1 MEKIWIN
8 DIHTLYKFWFKIF
21 PNKNMSRNENLNSIA
36 RFGFIL
42 LFSFLSIKSNNTWFA
57 IPLILITSSIL
68 LYKNENEIDNKKCRL
83 PTIDNPHMNST
94 QYSENIPAC
103 DRELNKKKI
112 YKFHNHNL
120 YKNSNDYFDNKNLK
134 LQFYTK
140 PVSERI
146 NNTKLL
152 GNLLYKSDGNCKYNN
167 SKCLRYEDE
176 RYH

>member
-8 DIHTLYKFWFKIF
+8 DIHTLYRFWFKIL
-21 PNKNMSRNENLNSIA
+21 PDKNMSRNENLNSIA

-42 LFSFLSIKSNNTWFA
+42 LFSFLSLKSNNSWFV
-57 IPLILITSSIL
+57 IPLTFIITSIL
-68 LYKNENEIDNKKCRL
+68 LYKNEDDKVNKKCRL
-83 PTIDNPHMNST
+83 PTIDNPHMNSL

-103 DRELNKKKI
+103 DIRLNKNKI
-112 YKFHNHNL
+112 HKFYNHNL

-140 PVSERI
+140 PVSEKI

-152 GNLLYKSDGNCKYNN
+152 AELLYKSDGNCKYDNT
-167 SKCLRYEDE
+167 KCLRYEDE

>member
-103 DRELNKKKI
+103 DRELNKKKYISFIITI
-112 YKFHNHNL
+112 YIKIL
-120 YKNSNDYFDNKNLK
+120 MIILIIK
-134 LQFYTK
+134 
-140 PVSERI
+140 I
-146 NNTKLL
+146 
-152 GNLLYKSDGNCKYNN
+152 
-167 SKCLRYEDE
+167 
-176 RYH
+176 